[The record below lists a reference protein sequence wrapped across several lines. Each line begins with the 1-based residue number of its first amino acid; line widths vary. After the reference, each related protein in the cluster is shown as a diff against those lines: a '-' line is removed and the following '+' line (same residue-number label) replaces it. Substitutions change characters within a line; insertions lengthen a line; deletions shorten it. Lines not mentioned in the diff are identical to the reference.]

1 MTDIM
6 EPITASKARVLLTQV
21 QNQLRSDLIKELN
34 EVVSKAVNKNENYA
48 YINIKYYNQ
57 IDYIKSLG
65 YTVERIPTGPNE
77 EDIKISW

>member
-1 MTDIM
+1 MINTM

-65 YTVERIPTGPNE
+65 YIVERIPTGPNE